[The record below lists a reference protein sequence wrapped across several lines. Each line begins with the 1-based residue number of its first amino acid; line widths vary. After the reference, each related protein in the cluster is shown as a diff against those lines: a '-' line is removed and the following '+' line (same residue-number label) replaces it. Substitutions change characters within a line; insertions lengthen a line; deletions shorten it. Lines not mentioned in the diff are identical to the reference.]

1 MTKVSLFLLVVIFAS
16 CSTNKVK
23 ESEQTAFSNAERED
37 KVIGAELPEWA
48 DQNGIKDGRMYEVG
62 YAELPLNKSE
72 HFIKKAAL
80 MDAEVKLLSE
90 SPTDFRIIT
99 QNALTGA
106 GIDSSEFYQIQTSLK
121 EAIGVTSMKSHKST
135 CRKIVRNLESSSSVM
150 RGCWYQA
157 SVGTDDLRRAYQLTL
172 QKKYGVGKANKFD
185 GLMKSEL
192 DKINDQGRF
201 TATEDKNEKKQ

>member
-1 MTKVSLFLLVVIFAS
+1 MKRVLTMFLALSLAA
-16 CSTNKVK
+16 CSTSKVK
-23 ESEQTAFSNAERED
+23 ESEKTALSNAERED
-37 KVIGAELPEWA
+37 KIIGGDLPEWA
-48 DQNGIKDGRMYEVG
+48 EQSGIVDGRLFEVG
-62 YAELPLNKSE
+62 YAEMPLDKAE

-90 SPTDFRIIT
+90 APTDFRVIT

-121 EAIGVTSMKSHKST
+121 EAIGVTSLKSHKST
-135 CRKIVRNLESSSSVM
+135 CRKIVRNLESSSTVM

-157 SVGTDDLRRAYQLTL
+157 SVGTADLRKAYQLTL
-172 QKKYGVGKANKFD
+172 QKKYGVGVANKFD
-185 GLMKSEL
+185 NLMKSEL

-201 TATEDKNEKKQ
+201 TASGAKEE